1 MEQDQ
6 ASDNS
11 HHWGSIESLGIKSGQ
26 NSSISTK
33 ADAITLPASVD
44 NSINLIENVSYPA
57 VNKKY
62 RSRS

>member
-26 NSSISTK
+26 NSSIST
-33 ADAITLPASVD
+33 LPASVD